1 MRFSEVT
8 ELEPPQMLLGRHLD
22 GPRSFRAFDR
32 LLKREAEEEGT
43 TAVSFSKMRRIVN
56 CSREEQ

>member
-1 MRFSEVT
+1 MT